1 MKPLAKMGGRL
12 NLHKNLRRC
21 TVVFTFGAVLTLGNA
36 AAAQTAQG
44 QFTPDSSAPIQL
56 HMPVHLHMPAQHRP
70 PAKKKSVK
78 HEPRAATPAA
88 AAKTEATAEPFGSA
102 SPSVTASPARKS
114 ATTHKPEPPAGY
126 AETRSARRKAV
137 QDVLA
142 APASATSASDSAVDV
157 STPAAI
163 PFSFDSAAPPPPA
176 AKPKPPSKSK
186 SSSVMHP
193 RAETASIEPPRK
205 EPPAPPKPKSDPH
218 AGLTKKGEV
227 LFAGTDI
234 TPQTDSADTVK
245 SLAGELNSALDSG
258 AARVEL
264 EAFGGPPGDKSS
276 DARRLSLRRALA
288 IRQMLIDKGVPA
300 NRIDVRALGGADDRG
315 DAERVD
321 VYLRGAS

>member
-1 MKPLAKMGGRL
+1 MGSRL
-12 NLHKNLRRC
+12 KLQKNLGR
-21 TVVFTFGAVLTLGNA
+21 GAAVAALGATLALGSA

-44 QFTPDSSAPIQL
+44 QFTPDSNAVIQL
-56 HMPVHLHMPAQHRP
+56 HMPVHLHMPAQHRAL
-70 PAKKKSVK
+70 AKKKSVRHK
-78 HEPRAATPAA
+78 ASTATATPAS
-88 AAKTEATAEPFGSA
+88 TEATATPFGSA
-102 SPSVTASPARKS
+102 APTVTASKPQAGKTVARRTPK
-114 ATTHKPEPPAGY
+114 APAGY
-126 AETRSARRKAV
+126 AESRSARRKAV
-137 QDVLA
+137 QDVLS

-163 PFSFDSAAPPPPA
+163 PFSFDSAAPPLPA
-176 AKPKPPSKSK
+176 AKPKPPSKLK
-186 SSSVMHP
+186 SSSVARP

-205 EPPAPPKPKSDPH
+205 EPPTLPKPKADPH

-227 LFAGTDI
+227 LFSGTEI
-234 TPQTDSADTVK
+234 TPQSDSADSVK

-264 EAFGGPPGDKSS
+264 EAFGGSPGDKSS

-300 NRIDVRALGGADDRG
+300 NRIDVKALGGADDRG